1 MAEFIVPNFKFES
14 LSKKLNTIA
23 NKCKKAGVDYRMEIG
38 QLYPQRCMVH
48 CYLKEEHREVK
59 ETRVIA
65 CRKVNYPWAKA
76 RGLADRS
83 LVKEHSEYRGT
94 KQTVMTRCK
103 IVAA

>member
-48 CYLKEEHREVK
+48 CYLKEEHHEVK

-65 CRKVNYPWAKA
+65 CRKVNYPRAKA

-83 LVKEHSEYRGT
+83 LV
-94 KQTVMTRCK
+94 
-103 IVAA
+103 I